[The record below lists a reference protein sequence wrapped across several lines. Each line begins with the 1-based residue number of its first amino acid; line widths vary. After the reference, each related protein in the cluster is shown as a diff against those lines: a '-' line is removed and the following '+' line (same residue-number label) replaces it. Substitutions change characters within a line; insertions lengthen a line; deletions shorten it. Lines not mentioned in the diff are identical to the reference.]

1 MDENEEKKL
10 IEETYD
16 KLESL
21 SFQLIEERKKTSSY
35 QEKIKQ

>member
-10 IEETYD
+10 IEETFD

-21 SFQLIEERKKTSSY
+21 SFQLIEERKKNLH
-35 QEKIKQ
+35 IKKNKTI

>member
-21 SFQLIEERKKTSSY
+21 SFQLIEERKKNLHIY
-35 QEKIKQ
+35 QKK